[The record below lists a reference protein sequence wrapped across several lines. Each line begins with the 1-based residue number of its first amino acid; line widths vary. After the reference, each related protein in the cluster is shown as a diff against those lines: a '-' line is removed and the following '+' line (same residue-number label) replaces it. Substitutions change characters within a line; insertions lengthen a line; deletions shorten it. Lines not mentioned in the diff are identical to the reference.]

1 MKFTVELTTRAQKDL
16 NKCNVDSK
24 KLVLNESL
32 NLEENPFTYKN
43 NIKRIKG
50 LKFLCYRL
58 RINIQDD
65 SIRLFYGIYKNI
77 IFILRIV
84 TKKDADKIIKS
95 LNKFNF
101 FPQ

>member
-1 MKFTVELTTRAQKDL
+1 MKFTVEFTTRAQKDL
-16 NKCNVDSK
+16 NKFNVDSK

-50 LKFLCYRL
+50 LKFPCYRL

-65 SIRLFYGIYKNI
+65 SIRIFYGIDKNI
-77 IFILRIV
+77 IFIFRIV

-95 LNKFNF
+95 LKKFNF
-101 FPQ
+101 PPQ